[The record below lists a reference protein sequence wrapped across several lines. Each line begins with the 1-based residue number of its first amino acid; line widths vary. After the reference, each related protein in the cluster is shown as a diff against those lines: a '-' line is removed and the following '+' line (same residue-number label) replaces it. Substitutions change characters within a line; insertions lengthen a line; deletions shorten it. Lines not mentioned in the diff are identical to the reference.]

1 MRQESHQCIRDVLQ
15 SFQGSPLTAPASEGL
30 TNVFRRLIL
39 LTGESQGAPAEKG
52 AQEILH
58 VLEALKD
65 CLPYISMK
73 YKTTILKFY
82 KTLLGVRK
90 PLVTRRVTD
99 SLNILCLHPT
109 VEVSA
114 EALVDLLGSL
124 AGCVVMEETSADG
137 LTFTARLLE
146 VGMRKVYTLN
156 RQICIDRLLPVLNA
170 LQGCFLFYCLRC
182 SGK

>member
-1 MRQESHQCIRDVLQ
+1 MRDVLQ
-15 SFQGSPLTAPASEGL
+15 SFQGSPLIAPASEGF

-39 LTGESQGAPAEKG
+39 LTGESQGEPAEKG

-73 YKTTILKFY
+73 YKTIILKYY

-99 SLNILCLHPT
+99 SLNVLCLHPT

-114 EALVDLLGSL
+114 EMLVDLLGSL
-124 AGCVVMEETSADG
+124 AGFVVMEETSADG
-137 LTFTARLLE
+137 LTFTARLLD
-146 VGMRKVYTLN
+146 VGMRKVHILN
-156 RQICIDRLLPVLNA
+156 RQICIDKLPPVLNA
-170 LQGCFLFYCLRC
+170 LQGCFLFYCY
-182 SGK
+182 SIQGKDIEDNLPV